1 MAAGRLWCLIG
12 PSGAPTPVRRHGRRW
27 TLTRAEVPTASA
39 STQPTD
45 LATSATA
52 QKGMKA
58 ILTSEDP
65 MAVEVNFPIIPSIL
79 HLEF

>member
-1 MAAGRLWCLIG
+1 M
-12 PSGAPTPVRRHGRRW
+12 RRHGRRW
-27 TLTRAEVPTASA
+27 TLTCAKVPTASA

-45 LATSATA
+45 LATPATA
-52 QKGMKA
+52 PKGTKA

-65 MAVEVNFPIIPSIL
+65 PAVEVNIPIITSIL